1 MSTKHL
7 KSCQVRFSCRTPHE
21 ARHLTPRASMDKL
34 PCLLLL
40 LASCSL
46 AGGEAY
52 FETLYEMMVE
62 AKETLGEL
70 AVSVNKGLKT
80 VAQTVKFVETF
91 IDSTVEED
99 CIYKCPKNRIPVRN
113 LDHVPQSNGCGSL
126 GVFFEK
132 EDLPRVEMVDCCNAH
147 DVCYDTCGSDKED
160 CDREFKRCLYR
171 TCDLNVKEVN
181 ILTEKK
187 CKGGAKL
194 LYTAT
199 MALGCTAY
207 KEAQRQACSCVA
219 AQDGPGTRN
228 EL

>member
-1 MSTKHL
+1 MK
-7 KSCQVRFSCRTPHE
+7 
-21 ARHLTPRASMDKL
+21 KL
-34 PCLLLL
+34 ANLLLL
-40 LASCSL
+40 VLATSSL
-46 AGGEAY
+46 VSGDAY

-62 AKETLGEL
+62 AKESLKEV

-99 CIYKCPKNRIPVRN
+99 CIFKCTKNRIPVSN
-113 LDHVPQSNGCGSL
+113 INHMPQSNGCGSF
-126 GVFFEK
+126 GMFFEK
-132 EDLPRVEMVDCCNAH
+132 EDLPRSEMVDCCNDH
-147 DVCYDTCGSDKED
+147 DLCYDTCGSDKED
-160 CDREFKRCLYR
+160 CDRKFKRCLYS
-171 TCDLNVKEVN
+171 TCDVN
-181 ILTEKK
+181 KQQQDIFNEKK

-207 KEAQRQACSCVA
+207 KEAQGQACLCVEA
-219 AQDGPGTRN
+219 KEIPGTRT